1 MGNHNI
7 WSDKDFGYDEFHFE
21 NTAFRDS
28 AVAEM
33 TRHQIDITVNGRTD
47 VDLGMLVFLR
57 FPNPKEKGDNPSE
70 EDVYDEKSS
79 GLYQIIGIRHDFLFG
94 DAFEHTMK
102 LEVIRDSTE
111 KK

>member
-1 MGNHNI
+1 MSFTLRTPHLEI
-7 WSDKDFGYDEFHFE
+7 VCC
-21 NTAFRDS
+21 RDDQTS
-28 AVAEM
+28 N
-33 TRHQIDITVNGRTD
+33 RYYSKWQNRCRSRD
-47 VDLGMLVFLR
+47 VGILR